1 MLTLMIVLASAIC
14 VEGSS
19 RSCAIDK
26 VLVSVPAN
34 SEQKRE
40 FNSGKDFEKCGVAKH
55 QRGNKHV

>member
-55 QRGNKHV
+55 QR